1 MLTSMDAKVKKV
13 LVLRLELPGMDHTS
27 ASRMGGGNP
36 GGAEEQ
42 WQLKHEREYNPA
54 REWWTLHVEQANA
67 EATADELAAA
77 AKAIREAME
86 C

>member
-13 LVLRLELPGMDHTS
+13 LVLRLELPGMDHIS
-27 ASRMGGGNP
+27 ASRMGAN
-36 GGAEEQ
+36 AVDEQ

-54 REWWTLHVEQANA
+54 REWWTLHVDQANA
-67 EATADELAAA
+67 KATADELAAA